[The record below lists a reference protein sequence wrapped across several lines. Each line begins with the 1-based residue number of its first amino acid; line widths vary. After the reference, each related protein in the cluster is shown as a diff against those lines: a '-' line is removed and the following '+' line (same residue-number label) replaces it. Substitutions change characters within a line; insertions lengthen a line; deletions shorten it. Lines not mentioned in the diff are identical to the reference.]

1 MLYTH
6 FILVLFNSIK
16 KCVIITHSVT
26 SLLFT
31 VSDDDDD
38 SDSDDDAGRPTVSA
52 FGYDIGS
59 TQRELFGEGDELHS
73 EGEWTEERKN

>member
-1 MLYTH
+1 M
-6 FILVLFNSIK
+6 
-16 KCVIITHSVT
+16 T

-38 SDSDDDAGRPTVSA
+38 DNASDDDSNDDAGRPTASA

-59 TQRELFGEGDELHS
+59 TQRELFGEGDESSS
-73 EGEWTEERKN
+73 EGEWAELFGEVNDLKKLRLEKGS